1 MFVAGLIVGVLMGG
15 ASGLFC
21 GALLVKCWLR
31 QACPALSDKESL
43 ANWLLAN
50 KVARSEPEA
59 TKQQHWKACLDGS
72 SQSDRRIE
80 GKN

>member
-1 MFVAGLIVGVLMGG
+1 MFVVGFITGALLGG

-43 ANWLLAN
+43 AQSPGLCKL
-50 KVARSEPEA
+50 RQSEPEA
-59 TKQQHWKACLDGS
+59 TKQQRKACLYGPG
-72 SQSDRRIE
+72 QSDKRIE
-80 GKN
+80 GQN